1 MMEVGGCGDD
11 VGYWQRLWP
20 WVREWLGGGLA
31 MWGRPVQMTETKPYM
46 LKMCYHLKREGALP
60 AWIGARPNDTET
72 LDRGS
77 T

>member
-1 MMEVGGCGDD
+1 MAVAAGMAAGGCGDD
-11 VGYWQRLWP
+11 VG
-20 WVREWLGGGLA
+20 VEMAVGGLA
-31 MWGRPVQMTETKPYM
+31 MWGRPVQMTETKPYI

>member
-1 MMEVGGCGDD
+1 MAAGGCGDD
-11 VGYWQRLWP
+11 VG
-20 WVREWLGGGLA
+20 VEMAVGGLA
-31 MWGRPVQMTETKPYM
+31 MWGRPVQMTETRPYI